1 VNQEEREKLVEALR
15 QGSIRVTLTGI
26 SPKGKERK
34 PLDLDLSHQGNL
46 EAVIQMVLS
55 GQLGLNKMPTDVPSL
70 SLAALVIPEKKVS
83 EGTLIRATSLAWGS
97 IVEALNKDWSAAYSI
112 PPEKWEEIVAG
123 AYYEAGFEVILT
135 PRSGDH
141 GRDIIAVSKGV
152 GCIKLLGS
160 VKAYAPGNL
169 VGYDDIRALMGVLS
183 GEPDASKGILS
194 TTSDFPPNVL
204 KDPIIAPFLP
214 TRLELMNGVQLRAWL
229 NSLTN
234 KSG

>member
-1 VNQEEREKLVEALR
+1 MTPYDARGR
-15 QGSIRVTLTGI
+15 
-26 SPKGKERK
+26 ERK
-34 PLDLDLSHQGNL
+34 PIDLDLNVPENL

-55 GQLGLNKMPTDVPSL
+55 GQLGLNKLPTDVPSL
-70 SLAALVIPEKKVS
+70 ALAALVIPEKKVS

-97 IVEALNKDWSAAYSI
+97 IVQELSKDWSAAYSI

-141 GRDIIAVSKGV
+141 GRDIIATSKGV

-160 VKAYAPGNL
+160 VKAYGPGNL
-169 VGYDDIRALMGVLS
+169 VGYDDIRALLGVLS
-183 GEPDASKGILS
+183 GEPGASKGILS
-194 TTSDFPPNVL
+194 TTSDFPPNVR

-214 TRLELMNGVQLRAWL
+214 TRLELMNGAQLRDWL
-229 NSLTN
+229 NSLT
-234 KSG
+234 KKAD

>member
-1 VNQEEREKLVEALR
+1 
-15 QGSIRVTLTGI
+15 LTPI
-26 SPKGKERK
+26 SLKGKERK
-34 PLDLDLSHQGNL
+34 PIDLDLSVQDNL

-55 GQLGLNKMPTDVPSL
+55 GQLGLNKLPIDVPSL
-70 SLAALVIPEKKVS
+70 ALAALVIPEKKVS

-97 IVEALNKDWSAAYSI
+97 IAEALGKDWSAAYSI

-141 GRDIIAVSKGV
+141 GRDIIATSKGI
-152 GCIKLLGS
+152 GCIKVLGS

-169 VGYDDIRALMGVLS
+169 VSYDDIRALMGVLG

-204 KDPIIAPFLP
+204 KDPIIASFLP
-214 TRLELMNGVQLRAWL
+214 TRLELMNGVQLRDWL
-229 NSLTN
+229 TSLTK
-234 KSG
+234 KSD